1 MIKHLAAAAAACLA
15 CGQVAATTFY
25 GDRASFDARGAGSAY
40 FNNLDEQGDTAP
52 LPFGFGPLSFSG
64 SFGNAFYWA
73 SDWHENAPGVNGN
86 VDGTAWVQVRLNTFT
101 GALTLASDEPLR
113 MLGLDLRP
121 YFDAS
126 GNSDGGETVRFSTDT
141 GESGSFQLPATNS
154 PAFLGL
160 VFDAPVTAISFSIG
174 ADHGNGFTWFG
185 IDNLQTYSAVSAVP
199 EPASVALLLA
209 GLGGVGLAARR
220 RRAG

>member
-1 MIKHLAAAAAACLA
+1 MN
-15 CGQVAATTFY
+15 GS
-25 GDRASFDARGAGSAY
+25 SFI
-40 FNNLDEQGDTAP
+40 
-52 LPFGFGPLSFSG
+52 
-64 SFGNAFYWA
+64 
-73 SDWHENAPGVNGN
+73 
-86 VDGTAWVQVRLNTFT
+86 QVRLSNYTDGFINIIS
-101 GALTLASDEPLR
+101 GPLTINNDAGFQ
-113 MLGLDLRP
+113 MIGFDLRS
-121 YFDAS
+121 YFDSWGSNNA
-126 GNSDGGETVRFSTDT
+126 GETVLYWTDT
-141 GESGSFQLPATNS
+141 GESGSFKLPATNS

-220 RRAG
+220 RRQG